1 MELDRIAEL
10 LTPFL
15 TTVDRVPRPLRSLQ
29 RAGVSARSS
38 SDVPRSE
45 ERSDEEF
52 LSPAQLQQI
61 STYIDLLLRWN
72 QRINLTSV
80 RDAENIVTRH
90 FGESLFAAR
99 HLFPSSAHV
108 GAGVLTCPAEPP
120 TGEARASSP
129 VQSPNAEQP
138 ATADLIDVG
147 SGAGFPGLP
156 IKIWAADVLATLIE
170 SNHKKATFLREV
182 IRTLTLTDIDV
193 SLARAEQFPTIG
205 HVVTLRAVERF
216 ATVLPVAARMLAPQG
231 CLALL
236 IGESQVETAHEL
248 TPNLTWSEP
257 IPVPLSSQRVL
268 AIGSRPRDRAPSID
282 QGMSQDPQ

>member
-15 TTVDRVPRPLRSLQ
+15 TTVDRLPRPLRSLQ
-29 RAGVSARSS
+29 RAAGVSARSS
-38 SDVPRSE
+38 SDVPHSE

-61 STYIDLLLRWN
+61 STYIDLLRRWN
-72 QRINLTSV
+72 RRINLTSV
-80 RDAENIVTRH
+80 RDAETIVTRH

-108 GAGVLTCPAEPP
+108 GAGVLTSPAELP

-129 VQSPNAEQP
+129 VQPP
-138 ATADLIDVG
+138 YDVIDVG

-156 IKIWAADVLATLIE
+156 IKIWAPHIRATLIE

-182 IRTLTLTDIDV
+182 IRSLTLTDINV
-193 SLARAEQFPTIG
+193 SPSRAEQFPAVG
-205 HVVTLRAVERF
+205 RVVTLRAVERF

-231 CLALL
+231 RLAVL
-236 IGESQVETAHEL
+236 IGESQVDTARKL
-248 TPNLTWSEP
+248 TPSITWSEP
-257 IPVPLSSQRVL
+257 LPVPLSSQRIL
-268 AIGSRPRDRAPSID
+268 MTGEMD
-282 QGMSQDPQ
+282 G